1 MSRSHHKVLKI
12 NKTFPIKSVFRFHG
26 SSYFGKSRKIPS
38 IAFSVIIIHYRGGK
52 HGSSYVQ
59 LVFMESLD
67 HADETVVLEIRVSN
81 VIQMIMNSTAVFFF
95 LLTIHQHGV
104 YSNSH
109 IVQHSS

>member
-1 MSRSHHKVLKI
+1 
-12 NKTFPIKSVFRFHG
+12 
-26 SSYFGKSRKIPS
+26 
-38 IAFSVIIIHYRGGK
+38 
-52 HGSSYVQ
+52 
-59 LVFMESLD
+59 MESLD